1 MPLTRMSLSAG
12 TICGSRA
19 ATAGI
24 WIPAPAERMAIAT
37 KISQRSVAPAAM
49 NIARARVTTAMVAS
63 APMISFLR
71 SSRSAQTPPKIEMT
85 ACGRNPNT
93 AYRAMTPPDLVSRV
107 RCHITAYCTSI
118 EPNSET
124 VCPVR
129 KIVTSPTPA
138 RSLRRRAAPW
148 AVPGRSGWDRS
159 CPPSCQSPPTSST
172 GDSAT
177 AADRAISRF
186 RSRCVGARAAAR
198 SSSSAASSVTP
209 EPGQHVRPHRAEQVV
224 AGEPR
229 VVADRVERHE
239 RGLRPVGVQDGD
251 RAVELDHRRRGQLRE
266 RVVEGRRSPPSR
278 CPRTSGHGCGTPRSP
293 PARCT
298 DRAAC
303 PASSRGPAPRARAR
317 SGCGPRTD
325 GPGPGSSTPSPR
337 ASNRDA
343 CSSISATSPCT
354 SGSRG
359 RSAGEHPAQP
369 HRLVG
374 KVPTDPRRHRDVA
387 ACPSVKIT

>member
-49 NIARARVTTAMVAS
+49 NIASARVTTAMVAS

-118 EPNSET
+118 EPNSEI
-124 VCPVR
+124 VCPRQEDRDVA
-129 KIVTSPTPA
+129 TPA
-138 RSLRRRAAPW
+138 RPLRRRERASVGVGP
-148 AVPGRSGWDRS
+148 RS
-159 CPPSCQSPPTSST
+159 CRSSCQSPPTSST

-177 AADRAISRF
+177 GRRPGHQQVPLPLRRGQGRGALELLGGL
-186 RSRCVGARAAAR
+186 VGP
-198 SSSSAASSVTP
+198 P

-229 VVADRVERHE
+229 VV
-239 RGLRPVGVQDGD
+239 GGS
-251 RAVELDHRRRGQLRE
+251 RR
-266 RVVEGRRSPPSR
+266 
-278 CPRTSGHGCGTPRSP
+278 
-293 PARCT
+293 
-298 DRAAC
+298 
-303 PASSRGPAPRARAR
+303 APRARPPGRRRA
-317 SGCGPRTD
+317 GPR
-325 GPGPGSSTPSPR
+325 PR
-337 ASNRDA
+337 
-343 CSSISATSPCT
+343 
-354 SGSRG
+354 G
-359 RSAGEHPAQP
+359 
-369 HRLVG
+369 
-374 KVPTDPRRHRDVA
+374 
-387 ACPSVKIT
+387 